1 LTLTGF
7 ASGYLSFANGRELLC
22 REERCAG
29 MGHPACHLVGRPREE
44 WARLEPGVE
53 VAPVAAADSLG
64 EALAAVS
71 GELRRSAA
79 RAARRREEP
88 DAGEPPGLVAR
99 SEAMRRVV
107 HLARRVARAD
117 AAVLVTGESGA
128 GKERVARLVHGESGR
143 AARPFVALNCG
154 AIPEA
159 LLESELFGHV
169 RGAFTGANSDREG
182 LFEAAG
188 GGTLF
193 LDEVGELPPA
203 SQPKL
208 LRALETK
215 EVRRVGDVRNRP
227 ADVRVVAATN
237 RDLAREVAAGRF
249 RRDLYY
255 RLKVVEI
262 AVPPLRERPEDILAI
277 ARLALEAVSARSG
290 RSAPRLS
297 ARAADQL
304 LRHRWSGNVRE
315 LWNAMERAALLAEGG
330 RVDFGDLP
338 EEVRAAPPDPAAPGA
353 PSLARVERE
362 YVLATLRAQGGN
374 RARAARQLGIGE
386 ATLYRRL
393 RAWRSR

>member
-1 LTLTGF
+1 MRLENLDLDELLELDPRGGMIRFSGQRALILDAVALGLLRRQLVESLGWAAARAILWRFGYAHGWRTAESLRDEIPWESEADWRRAGGRLHTLQGLVRVEPLPSPPAPEPFAHALWRDSYEAEQHLLHLGRSPEPVCWTLTGF

-143 AARPFVALNCG
+143 AA
-154 AIPEA
+154 
-159 LLESELFGHV
+159 
-169 RGAFTGANSDREG
+169 
-182 LFEAAG
+182 
-188 GGTLF
+188 
-193 LDEVGELPPA
+193 
-203 SQPKL
+203 
-208 LRALETK
+208 
-215 EVRRVGDVRNRP
+215 
-227 ADVRVVAATN
+227 
-237 RDLAREVAAGRF
+237 
-249 RRDLYY
+249 
-255 RLKVVEI
+255 
-262 AVPPLRERPEDILAI
+262 
-277 ARLALEAVSARSG
+277 
-290 RSAPRLS
+290 
-297 ARAADQL
+297 
-304 LRHRWSGNVRE
+304 
-315 LWNAMERAALLAEGG
+315 
-330 RVDFGDLP
+330 
-338 EEVRAAPPDPAAPGA
+338 
-353 PSLARVERE
+353 
-362 YVLATLRAQGGN
+362 
-374 RARAARQLGIGE
+374 
-386 ATLYRRL
+386 
-393 RAWRSR
+393 